1 MTGGDP
7 DNATAGFL
15 AIGDGPAECV
25 GAGNLGIVYGTVG
38 GDVEDRLGSRPGCD
52 APVFSSH
59 APDE

>member
-1 MTGGDP
+1 
-7 DNATAGFL
+7 
-15 AIGDGPAECV
+15 
-25 GAGNLGIVYGTVG
+25 VG